1 MQLISYASEFSAL
14 IFIVF
19 VITIS
24 PGPDFIITVRNSMMY
39 GRTAGIYS
47 AFGIA
52 TSIWVHVGYSIAGLA
67 LIISQSITLFS
78 IIKYLGAAYLIYIG
92 YKTFTSKPLAGIDMN
107 KSSIVNMSKF
117 DAFKMGFVS
126 NVLNPKTT
134 ILFFSIF
141 TQLIRADTPLVV
153 QIAFGALISL
163 IHLAWFVV
171 VGCLFSTEILVS
183 KFYKF
188 KKAIERLMGALL
200 IGFGLKIVMSK
211 D

>member
-1 MQLISYASEFSAL
+1 MELINYASEFSAL
-14 IFIVF
+14 ILIVF

-24 PGPDFIITVRNSMMY
+24 PGPDFIITVRNSMMH
-39 GRTAGIYS
+39 GRSAGIYS
-47 AFGIA
+47 AIGIA
-52 TSIWVHVGYSIAGLA
+52 TSIWIHVGYSIAGLA

-78 IIKYLGAAYLIYIG
+78 IIKYFGAGYLIYIG
-92 YKTFTSKPLAGIDMN
+92 YKTFTSKSLSNLDINEAGIA
-107 KSSIVNMSKF
+107 KMSKF

-141 TQLIRADTPLVV
+141 TQLISADTSLAV

-163 IHLAWFVV
+163 VHLAWFAV

-188 KKAIERLMGALL
+188 KKSIERLMGALL
-200 IGFGLKIVMSK
+200 VGFGLKIVFVK

>member
-1 MQLISYASEFSAL
+1 MDIFSYASQFSAL
-14 IFIVF
+14 IFIIF
-19 VITIS
+19 VITVS
-24 PGPDFIITVRNSMMY
+24 PGPDFVITVRNSIMH
-39 GRTAGIYS
+39 GRKAGIYS

-52 TSIWVHVGYSIAGLA
+52 TSIWVHVGYFIAGLA

-92 YKTFTSKPLAGIDMN
+92 YKTFTSKSLVDIDAGCVEN
-107 KSSIVNMSKF
+107 EKF
-117 DAFKMGFVS
+117 SAFEAFKMGFAS

-141 TQLIRADTPLVV
+141 TQLITANTPIWV
-153 QIAFGALISL
+153 QLSFGALISL
-163 IHLAWFVV
+163 VHLVWFVA

-188 KKAIERLMGALL
+188 KKAIERFMGALL
-200 IGFGLKIVMSK
+200 VGFGLKVVFAK